1 MIEVTNAITKEQ
13 IDEDFLKF
21 AKVRPSAKIPTKNIE
36 NAGFDIYADFSEDYI
51 FIPPLSTKL
60 IPTGIASA
68 MSSDLYLQVEERGST
83 GSKGIKKSAGIIDSS
98 YRGEIFVAITN
109 ANNNDLYIY
118 NGELEKAIKR
128 IEEDEYL
135 YEIDSIFYPASKA
148 IAQLILHRVHN
159 EVPVSEIS
167 FEELKNIPSSRGE
180 GKLGSSGK

>member
-36 NAGFDIYADFSEDYI
+36 NAGFDIYADFSEDYL
-51 FIPPLSTKL
+51 FIPAHSTIL

-98 YRGEIFVAITN
+98 YRGEIFIAITN
-109 ANNNDLYIY
+109 TNIKDLYI
-118 NGELEKAIKR
+118 
-128 IEEDEYL
+128 
-135 YEIDSIFYPASKA
+135 
-148 IAQLILHRVHN
+148 
-159 EVPVSEIS
+159 
-167 FEELKNIPSSRGE
+167 
-180 GKLGSSGK
+180 